1 MIMRNVKCLVAA
13 ILMLILAMSLCAC
26 GGEAEAPTTEAPV
39 VEAPVVTEAPAQET
53 EAPAEEEDGYTV
65 TVLDEAGNPV
75 AGAMVQMC
83 KDACVPGITDAEG
96 VAKFN
101 LPEDTYKVSF
111 LALPAGYTYVDETDT
126 FYFKDGVLTL
136 DVPESDYMGGRIVNP
151 GKWDTDKGFA
161 QVVTGVELVK
171 DLGAD
176 NPDNNIV
183 FAEPGNYTVTVN
195 GSEISIVKN

>member
-1 MIMRNVKCLVAA
+1 MRNVKCLVAA
-13 ILMLILAMSLCAC
+13 ILMLTLALSLCAC
-26 GGEAEAPTTEAPV
+26 GGEAEAPATEAPV

-53 EAPAEEEDGYTV
+53 EAPAEEEGGYTV

-111 LALPAGYTYVDETDT
+111 LMMPEGYTYADEAQE
-126 FYFKDGVLTL
+126 FYFADGSMELTITL
-136 DVPESDYMGGRIVNP
+136 
-151 GKWDTDKGFA
+151 KTA
-161 QVVTGVELVK
+161 
-171 DLGAD
+171 
-176 NPDNNIV
+176 
-183 FAEPGNYTVTVN
+183 
-195 GSEISIVKN
+195 